1 MTFSEKNPPSE
12 LESQSATL
20 SFKAPEIRP
29 PETSVLNKDNESI
42 KLVGVEEW
50 IKNLDTYEKLVPRY
64 EVGVCVEPSD
74 NVHLL
79 KDSLDLI
86 ELIALDFHNF
96 DDGRGY
102 SQAHLL
108 NRWGYTGE
116 IIGINAHIDQL
127 QFMIRSGVTSYRLQ
141 EQYKEYD
148 ESDYADGFS
157 ICYQS
162 AANNS
167 GLNERF
173 KKSLDKNNDT

>member
-1 MTFSEKNPPSE
+1 MPFSNTNPESE
-12 LESQSATL
+12 LAAASATL
-20 SFKAPEIRP
+20 GSKAAEVRP
-29 PETSVLNKDNESI
+29 PETSVLNKDNKSI
-42 KLVGVEEW
+42 SLVGVEEW
-50 IKNLDTYEKLVPRY
+50 IENLDTYEKLVPRY

-74 NVHLL
+74 NVYLL

-116 IIGINAHIDQL
+116 IIGINAHLDQL
-127 QFMIRSGVTSYRLQ
+127 QFMTRSGVTSYRLQ
-141 EQYKEYD
+141 EQYKGYD
-148 ESDYADGFS
+148 ESDYSDGFS

>member
-1 MTFSEKNPPSE
+1 MPFFNSNPKSE
-12 LESQSATL
+12 LAAASATL
-20 SFKAPEIRP
+20 GSKVAEVRP
-29 PETSVLNKDNESI
+29 PETSILNKDNESI
-42 KLVGVEEW
+42 ELVGVEEW
-50 IKNLDTYEKLVPRY
+50 IENPRLRI
-64 EVGVCVEPSD
+64 GVCIEPSD
-74 NVHLL
+74 DVYLL

-86 ELIALDFHNF
+86 ELIALDFYNF

-116 IIGINAHIDQL
+116 IIGINAHLDQL
-127 QFMIRSGVTSYRLQ
+127 QFMTRSGVTSYRLQ
-141 EQYKEYD
+141 EQYKGYD
-148 ESDYADGFS
+148 ESDYSDGFS

-173 KKSLDKNNDT
+173 KKSLDKTNET